1 MFYEFQYFAMNEYTR
16 KEYGENFNFPSHMH
30 QAFEFI
36 TVLSGQMEITVNSC
50 SYKLKAGESLLVFP
64 NQIHSLSSLKSRHML
79 CIFSPELVKAYSSKV
94 FDKIPKSNVF
104 LPDKYLIN
112 TLDRLSENSSMLEK
126 KGLFYSL
133 CADFD
138 KNAKYKER
146 KNDDKDLLYQI
157 FNFVELNYNKDCSL
171 SNLTDMTGF
180 SYSYLS
186 RYFKKVVGISFND
199 YVNQYRISN
208 ACYLLTNSDCSILQC
223 ALECGYNSLRS
234 FNRNF
239 VTRLAV
245 TPNEYRNIL
254 KE

>member
-1 MFYEFQYFAMNEYTR
+1 MKKLISVIILMVMLLSVCAQASYAWFIPLPNDWYTDV
-16 KEYGENFNFPSHMH
+16 EPVHDWFFNSVKYV
-30 QAFEFI
+30 
-36 TVLSGQMEITVNSC
+36 TD
-50 SYKLKAGESLLVFP
+50 YSLMVGT
-64 NQIHSLSSLKSRHML
+64 SDTK
-79 CIFSPELVKAYSSKV
+79 FSPDEYFVEALNK
-94 FDKIPKSNVF
+94 
-104 LPDKYLIN
+104 
-112 TLDRLSENSSMLEK
+112 LDDNSSIIEK

-133 CADFD
+133 CSEFD
-138 KNAKYKER
+138 KTAKYIDR

-157 FNFVELNYNKDCSL
+157 FKFVESNYNKDCSL
-171 SNLTDMTGF
+171 ISLTDTTGF

-186 RYFKKVVGISFND
+186 RYFKRVVGISFND

-208 ACYLLTNSDCSILQC
+208 ACYLLSNSDCSILQC

-245 TPNEYRNIL
+245 TPNEYRNSL

>member
-1 MFYEFQYFAMNEYTR
+1 MHEYIR
-16 KEYGENFNFPSHMH
+16 KEYGENFNFPNHMH

-36 TVLSGQMEITVNSC
+36 TVLSGEMTVTVDSNC
-50 SYKLKAGESLLVFP
+50 YILNEGDALLVFP
-64 NQIHSLSSLKSRHML
+64 NQIHSLESKNSKHML
-79 CIFSPELVKAYSSKV
+79 CIFSPELVKAYSSRLS
-94 FDKIPKSNVF
+94 DKIPENNLF
-104 LPDKYLIN
+104 FPDKYLID
-112 TLDRLSENSSMLEK
+112 TLDKISENSSMLEK

-138 KNAKYKER
+138 KNAIYKER

-171 SNLTDMTGF
+171 SNLTDCTGF

-186 RYFKKVVGISFND
+186 RYFKRVVGISFND

-208 ACYLLTNSDCSILQC
+208 ACYLLSNSDCSILQC
-223 ALECGYNSLRS
+223 ALESGYNSLRS

-239 VTRLAV
+239 VMRLSV
-245 TPNEYRNIL
+245 TPNEYRNRL
-254 KE
+254 KNHTN

>member
-1 MFYEFQYFAMNEYTR
+1 MFYQFKYFGMHEYTH

-36 TVLSGQMEITVNSC
+36 TVLSGEMEVMVNSN
-50 SYKLKAGESLLVFP
+50 SYILNEGDALLVFP
-64 NQIHSLSSLKSRHML
+64 NQIHSLKSNNSKHML

-94 FDKIPKSNVF
+94 SDKIPESNLF
-104 LPDKYLIN
+104 LPNKYLIN
-112 TLDRLSENSSMLEK
+112 TLNKLSEYSSILEK

-133 CADFD
+133 CAEFD
-138 KNAKYKER
+138 KKAIYKER
-146 KNDDKDLLYQI
+146 KSDDKDLLYQI

-171 SNLTDMTGF
+171 SNLTDTTGF

-186 RYFKKVVGISFND
+186 RYFKRVVGISFND

-208 ACYLLTNSDCSILQC
+208 ACYLLSNSDCSILQC
-223 ALECGYNSLRS
+223 ALESGYNSLRS

-239 VTRLAV
+239 VIRLLV
-245 TPNEYRNIL
+245 TPNEYRNNL
-254 KE
+254 KK